1 MHDYL
6 ATIALPGVVD
16 QILLEGNQFYEKR
29 NDEVWMPLEFSVAAF
44 RFGHTM
50 VRGAYD
56 YNRNFGRPGRV
67 IGAASFGLL
76 FTFTGKGGFRGQTD
90 VLPFNWVI
98 EWERFVERDPRF
110 TDHFSRK
117 IDTRLA
123 DALGRMANE
132 SQGETVPTI
141 IEILQHLAV
150 RNLLR
155 GYQLSMPTGQA
166 VAGQLGLLPLTEEE
180 LQEGNSDELNQLL
193 ASSGFLQKTPLWY
206 YVLKEAEVQ
215 SGGNSLGEAGSRIV
229 AETLIGQIRNDP
241 TSYLAAN
248 LEPWVPGARGAAA
261 GRSSDPDHEGLPAI
275 RRSPADASV
284 TVVANEAPL
293 RVPNLGTRAAKVIAA
308 PQEAWRSDSPQ
319 RKRAY
324 ARRRGIDT
332 TKLKTVKQLDQALE
346 KVIGDRDFLP
356 SRWLRRAANA
366 AEAVARVRTPADFGT
381 GFLVT
386 PWLLMTNHHV
396 LDSVSVAEVSTVT
409 FRYEEDDNEEL
420 HDTIRLALQPER
432 CFVTSPIAELDL
444 TLVAVAPT
452 PDGEPPGKT
461 FGHIVA
467 PGPTGK
473 VLLGQPVNIL
483 QHPDGRPREIAVRNN
498 LLLSVDDD
506 LTLTYG
512 TDTERGSSGSPVLSD
527 RWELVALHHSSK
539 TEDGVVGNVGIR
551 VSAIVGHIRTL
562 VADQNA
568 LAAAGTDAEA
578 LLGEFLDLGKK

>member
-1 MHDYL
+1 M
-6 ATIALPGVVD
+6 
-16 QILLEGNQFYEKR
+16 
-29 NDEVWMPLEFSVAAF
+29 
-44 RFGHTM
+44 
-50 VRGAYD
+50 
-56 YNRNFGRPGRV
+56 
-67 IGAASFGLL
+67 
-76 FTFTGKGGFRGQTD
+76 
-90 VLPFNWVI
+90 
-98 EWERFVERDPRF
+98 
-110 TDHFSRK
+110 
-117 IDTRLA
+117 
-123 DALGRMANE
+123 
-132 SQGETVPTI
+132 
-141 IEILQHLAV
+141 
-150 RNLLR
+150 
-155 GYQLSMPTGQA
+155 
-166 VAGQLGLLPLTEEE
+166 
-180 LQEGNSDELNQLL
+180 
-193 ASSGFLQKTPLWY
+193 
-206 YVLKEAEVQ
+206 
-215 SGGNSLGEAGSRIV
+215 
-229 AETLIGQIRNDP
+229 
-241 TSYLAAN
+241 
-248 LEPWVPGARGAAA
+248 
-261 GRSSDPDHEGLPAI
+261 
-275 RRSPADASV
+275 